1 MGSKDRIR
9 LSQGD
14 VMRMLREHDDV
25 LRRYGVKRIGLFG
38 SYARGEQTLDSD
50 MDFLVEFEEPS
61 FDDFMDLSFYLEDLF
76 GLKVELVTTQ
86 GLSKHVEPYVR
97 REVVWYET

>member
-1 MGSKDRIR
+1 
-9 LSQGD
+9 
-14 VMRMLREHDDV
+14 MRMLREHDDV